1 MKGRKKY
8 LSLLVII
15 LSLLLLS
22 TCSISKLA
30 VNVLANSLSST
41 DSGTVFTGD
50 EDPELVGEALPFALK
65 LYEMLLQ
72 QSPDNDKLLLT
83 TALGFTLYA
92 NVYVQTPAS
101 MLPIS
106 EFETQEQMLARA
118 KRLYLRARRYILRA
132 IELNHPGF
140 LALMDDNQLDSA
152 LALTDEKDVPYLY
165 VAGASWLGAFT
176 TDSFDMELLISLPKP
191 LAMLQRALEI
201 NEEYMNGTIHDL
213 FISIFGSIPEAM
225 GGSEEKARFHFQRAV
240 EISGG
245 VSASPYIALATSIAV
260 KNQNVEEF
268 ELLLNQALAIN
279 LANNPD
285 NRLMNT
291 LNQRKARWL
300 LDHEED
306 FFLLDTDFEE
316 EGN

>member
-1 MKGRKKY
+1 MRRKKKY

-15 LSLLLLS
+15 SSLLLLS
-22 TCSISKLA
+22 TCSINKLA
-30 VNVLANSLSST
+30 VKVLANSLSS
-41 DSGTVFTGD
+41 GEGGAVFTGD

-72 QSPDNDKLLLT
+72 QSPDNAKLLLT

-101 MLPIS
+101 MLPGS

-118 KRLYLRARRYILRA
+118 KRLYLRARRYIFRA

-140 LALMDDNQLDSA
+140 LDLMKDDQLDSA
-152 LALTDEKDVPYLY
+152 LAATDRKDVPYLY

-176 TDSFDMELLISLPKP
+176 TDSFDMELLISLPQP
-191 LAMLQRALEI
+191 LAILQRALEI
-201 NEEYMNGTIHDL
+201 DEEYMKGTLHDL
-213 FISIFGSIPEAM
+213 FISIFGSIPAAM

-245 VSASPYIALATSIAV
+245 VSASPYVALATSIAV

-268 ELLLNQALAIN
+268 ELLLNQALAID
-279 LANNPD
+279 LDNNPD